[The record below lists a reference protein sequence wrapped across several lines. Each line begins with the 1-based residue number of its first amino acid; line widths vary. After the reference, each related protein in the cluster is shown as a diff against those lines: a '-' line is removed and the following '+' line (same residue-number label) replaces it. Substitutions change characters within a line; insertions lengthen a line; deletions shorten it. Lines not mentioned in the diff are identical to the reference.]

1 MRSITPRQIKE
12 ILLLS
17 IPFLFILFLWNLV
30 VYFNWMP
37 NWFLPSPLKVIVTFR
52 ELIKDGTIVK
62 VIVDTVSNLVPPYL
76 VAVVVSIVFGIL
88 IGSNTTIR
96 KIFFPFIST
105 LYPIPSLAWLPF
117 IIIIFGFTKLSVWV
131 LLFISSFLKMIYNM
145 VAGVRNINTIWIL
158 VAKNLGLN
166 RWQIIFKVI
175 IPGALPNIIT
185 AMRIGFGS
193 IWRSVIGAEMLVI
206 GAGGLGKFIWTA
218 QWTYSFDK
226 VLVGILLIAIIGL
239 TIEMIVFKKV
249 EAITLE
255 KWGVVSQEV

>member
-1 MRSITPRQIKE
+1 MA
-12 ILLLS
+12 S
-17 IPFLFILFLWNLV
+17 IPPLFVFILWSVV
-30 VYFNWMP
+30 VYFNLMP
-37 NWFLPSPLKVIVTFR
+37 NWFLPSPLKVFQAFKV
-52 ELIKDGTIVK
+52 LVKDGTIVK
-62 VIVDTVSNLVPPYL
+62 IITDTMLNIIPPYL
-76 VAVVVSIVFGIL
+76 LAVVTSVVFGIL
-88 IGSNTTIR
+88 IGASTVLR

-117 IIIIFGFTKLSVWV
+117 IIIIFGFTRQSVWI

-145 VAGVRNINTIWIL
+145 IAGVRNMNTIWIL

-166 RWQIIFKVI
+166 KWQIILKVI

-185 AMRIGFGS
+185 GMRIGFGA
-193 IWRSVIGAEMLVI
+193 IWRSVIGTEMLVT

-239 TIEMIVFKKV
+239 TIELVVFKKI
-249 EAITLE
+249 EAFTLE
-255 KWGVVSQEV
+255 KWGVTPEEV

>member
-1 MRSITPRQIKE
+1 MRSIAPRQIKE
-12 ILLLS
+12 ILLAS

-37 NWFLPSPLKVIVTFR
+37 NWFLPSPLKVILTFR

-62 VIVDTVSNLVPPYL
+62 IIIDTVSNLVPPYL

-88 IGSNTTIR
+88 IGTNTTIR
-96 KIFFPFIST
+96 KIFFPLIST

-117 IIIIFGFTKLSVWV
+117 IIIIFGFTRLSVWV

-145 VAGVRNINTIWIL
+145 IAGVRNINTIWIL

-166 RWQIIFKVI
+166 RWQTIFKVI
-175 IPGALPNIIT
+175 IPGAFPNIIT

-239 TIEMIVFKKV
+239 TIETIVFKKI

-255 KWGVVSQEV
+255 KWGIVSQEA

>member
-1 MRSITPRQIKE
+1 MALRRIRE
-12 ILLLS
+12 ILLAA
-17 IPFLFILFLWNLV
+17 IPFILILFLWSLV

-37 NWFLPSPLKVIVTFR
+37 NWFLPSPLKVALTFKEVVQNGTVVKIVF
-52 ELIKDGTIVK
+52 
-62 VIVDTVSNLVPPYL
+62 DTVLNLVPPYL
-76 VAVVVSIVFGIL
+76 VAVLISIVFGIL
-88 IGSNTTIR
+88 IGANATIR

-105 LYPIPSLAWLPF
+105 LYPVPSLAWLPF
-117 IIIIFGFTKLSVWV
+117 IIIIFGFTRLSVWV
-131 LLFISSFLKMIYNM
+131 LLFISCFLKMIYNM
-145 VAGVRNINTIWIL
+145 IAGVRNINSIWIL

-166 RWQIIFKVI
+166 KWQTVFKVI

-206 GAGGLGKFIWTA
+206 GAGGLGKFIWAA

-239 TIEMIVFKKV
+239 TIETVVFKRI
-249 EAITLE
+249 EAATLE
-255 KWGVVSQEV
+255 KWGAASREA

>member
-1 MRSITPRQIKE
+1 MAQRHIKE
-12 ILLLS
+12 IVLSS
-17 IPFLFILFLWNLV
+17 IPFFFLFALWNV
-30 VYFNWMP
+30 VAYFNWMP
-37 NWFLPSPLKVIVTFR
+37 NWFLPSPLKVVLTFG
-52 ELIKDGTIVK
+52 ELIKNGTILK
-62 VIVDTVSNLVPPYL
+62 IIFDTVLNLVPPYL
-76 VAVVVSIVFGIL
+76 LAIVVSIIFGIL
-88 IGSNTTIR
+88 IGTNTTLR

-117 IIIIFGFTKLSVWV
+117 IIIIFGFTRQSVWV

-145 VAGVRNINTIWIL
+145 ISGVRNINTIWIL

-166 RWQIIFKVI
+166 KWQIICKVI

-185 AMRIGFGS
+185 GMRIGFGA

-206 GAGGLGKFIWTA
+206 GAEGLGKFIWTA

-239 TIEMIVFKKV
+239 MIELVVFKKI

-255 KWGVVSQEV
+255 KWGTINQEA